1 MGLFGDKSRIFFP
14 FFFSIKGIL
23 LVLKKSIYLFLHKKG
38 TFVHVLYIVNNVRN
52 THNIHFYGEKEN
64 CI

>member
-14 FFFSIKGIL
+14 FFSIKGIL
-23 LVLKKSIYLFLHKKG
+23 LVLKKSIYLFLHKK
-38 TFVHVLYIVNNVRN
+38 VHLYMYIVNNVRN

>member
-38 TFVHVLYIVNNVRN
+38 TFVHVYC
-52 THNIHFYGEKEN
+52 E
-64 CI
+64 